1 MGNPFRGMA
10 TFNIFVDDLAAAE
23 DFYSVLFNQEP
34 YFRVPGYIEYRF
46 GDYSAEFG
54 VRVDSD
60 ALPGPA
66 RSRGLVYWAVNDID
80 AAMANLEECGG
91 FPKEPKTPRG
101 NTGFITA
108 SFLDPWGNEIGLIKN
123 PHYEEIRKSF
133 WKKPS
138 WWPW

>member
-10 TFNIFVDDLAAAE
+10 TFNIFVDDLTEAE
-23 DFYSVLFNQEP
+23 HYYSVLFNTEP
-34 YFRVPGYIEYRF
+34 YFKVPGYIEYRF

-54 VRVDSD
+54 IRTDRNAKDQCST
-60 ALPGPA
+60 
-66 RSRGLVYWAVNDID
+66 GLVYWAVNDID
-80 AAMANLEECGG
+80 AAITQLSSMPDTAQ
-91 FPKEPKTPRG
+91 FEPRIERG
-101 NTGFITA
+101 STGFVTA
-108 SFLDPWGNEIGLIKN
+108 SFKDPWGNEIGLIKN

>member
-1 MGNPFRGMA
+1 MGNPLRGMA
-10 TFNIFVDDLAAAE
+10 TYNVFADNLVEATHY
-23 DFYSVLFNQEP
+23 YSVLFNQDP
-34 YFRVPGYIEYRF
+34 YFKIPGYVEFRF

-54 VRVDSD
+54 IRSD
-60 ALPGPA
+60 REGMPG
-66 RSRGLVYWAVNDID
+66 GLLYWAVDDID
-80 AAMANLEECGG
+80 AAITQLSAMPDTT
-91 FPKEPKTPRG
+91 PKEPKTPRG
-101 NTGFITA
+101 TSGFITA

>member
-1 MGNPFRGMA
+1 MPNPFRGMA
-10 TFNIFVDDLAAAE
+10 TFNIFVDNLIEAE
-23 DFYSVLFNQEP
+23 NFYSTLFNQNP

-54 VRVDSD
+54 IRTDRSSFE
-60 ALPGPA
+60 GT
-66 RSRGLVYWAVNDID
+66 SRGVVYWAVNDID
-80 AAMANLEECGG
+80 AAITQLSSMPGVT
-91 FPKEPKTPRG
+91 PVEPRTPRG

-108 SFLDPWGNEIGLIKN
+108 TFLDPWSNEIGLIKN

>member
-1 MGNPFRGMA
+1 MPNPFRGMA
-10 TFNIFVDDLAAAE
+10 TFNIFVTDLAAAE

-54 VRVDSD
+54 I
-60 ALPGPA
+60 
-66 RSRGLVYWAVNDID
+66 RGDRATGGTRGVVYWAVNDID
-80 AAMANLEECGG
+80 NAIFMLETM
-91 FPKEPKTPRG
+91 PDTVAVEPKTPRG

>member
-10 TFNIFVDDLAAAE
+10 TFNIFVDDLAAAK
-23 DFYSVLFNQEP
+23 DFYSVLFNQDP
-34 YFRVPGYIEYRF
+34 YFEVPGYIEWRF

-54 VRVDSD
+54 VRTD
-60 ALPGPA
+60 
-66 RSRGLVYWAVNDID
+66 RSPVGVTPRAILYWAVDDID
-80 AAMANLEECGG
+80 AAITQWNAMPNTIQV
-91 FPKEPKTPRG
+91 EPRTPRG

-133 WKKPS
+133 WKKPT

>member
-10 TFNIFVDDLAAAE
+10 TFNIFVTDTAE
-23 DFYSVLFNQEP
+23 AKEFYSVLFNQDP
-34 YFRVPGYIEYRF
+34 YFEIPGYMEWRF

-54 VRVDSD
+54 VRTDR
-60 ALPGPA
+60 AAFGTT
-66 RSRGLVYWAVNDID
+66 RGLVYWAVDDID
-80 AAMANLEECGG
+80 AAITQLATMPGCTQV
-91 FPKEPKTPRG
+91 EPRTPRG

-108 SFLDPWGNEIGLIKN
+108 SFFDPWGNEIGLIKN